1 MGVFKKDESVK
12 PVSTI
17 KTVEANPN
25 RSVIGKT
32 LFIKGEL
39 SSDEEVLIEGK
50 IEGKIKIQHRVIIGK
65 NGTVNADIE
74 AREVVIK
81 GAVNGNVNCSYKV
94 EVIPEGILNGNIV
107 SERVVLAEG
116 AIFKGNIDMNTATT
130 VSQTPGKSDQKEL
143 KEVEKKEVREENPEA
158 DEKVAIKTTEASKK
172 DKES

>member
-12 PVSTI
+12 TVSTI
-17 KTVEANPN
+17 QKVESKPH

-81 GAVNGNVNCSYKV
+81 GTVNGNVNCSYKV

-116 AIFKGNIDMNTATT
+116 AIFKGNIDMNTATPP
-130 VSQTPGKSDQKEL
+130 QPPGKSDQEEL
-143 KEVEKKEVREENPEA
+143 KEVEKKEVSEEKLEGDKKA
-158 DEKVAIKTTEASKK
+158 DTKAAKASKK